1 MSQGDKKRP
10 AGLTLINEPLA
21 EISEET
27 FVPRVRFYIGS
38 EGDEPGGEPVYTE
51 IERFFQVY
59 SYHLRDDGY
68 EERIVIGNEDE
79 DGDATEP
86 VCTEPDNIMG
96 STTEDDITPDLRDD
110 GNEERLVTIEEE
122 EDKVEKEITSEKK
135 PKIKFFEWIRGR
147 CGRRSRKTPDNAGD
161 HRDAAASCL
170 HAPPPSSVQTPE
182 THSDLRSGWR
192 EIPEMAVMPLPY
204 LWKV

>member
-161 HRDAAASCL
+161 HREKKDTKTFC
-170 HAPPPSSVQTPE
+170 QWF
-182 THSDLRSGWR
+182 RSKFGR
-192 EIPEMAVMPLPY
+192 
-204 LWKV
+204 K